1 MSNENQKTPE
11 PFTVNDIPVRD
22 IDEANMP
29 RALKLMEYEV
39 ARIDENIKKLQ
50 DLRIGAA
57 SLVAAMTYEMDRR
70 RRTISV
76 SRELPAYVPLGGKP

>member
-1 MSNENQKTPE
+1 MNNDNAQPE
-11 PFTVNDIPVRD
+11 SFTVNDIPVRD

-70 RRTISV
+70 KRSISI